1 VVLLTVPLNSIS
13 SSYLAS
19 YNVHVMV
26 MITMTRLLQ
35 IWYGILAILY
45 VVGLFPPSFMIVPLY
60 SELITE

>member
-1 VVLLTVPLNSIS
+1 
-13 SSYLAS
+13 
-19 YNVHVMV
+19 MV

-45 VVGLFPPSFMIVPLY
+45 VVGLFPPSFMIVPFY